1 MGKEFDMVN
10 KLGRRHNLE
19 PKRIPWGEF
28 SWKPLL
34 TGLVFL
40 CFFQYFVY
48 IAHFTKFTRRS
59 SLLMNKLFTCRKIR
73 SRRKSLV
80 KEKKKGKQVQRRKK
94 ENSFCE
100 ATSIGRAPRWRP
112 DLDKEVAS
120 NHNFESCLSIRCLAP
135 QHLLQFFH
143 FCRGFYL
150 CLFATLPIIVPP
162 SSTLQ

>member
-59 SLLMNKLFTCRKIR
+59 SLLMNKLFTCRKIK

-80 KEKKKGKQVQRRKK
+80 KEKKKENRSKEERKRIPFVK
-94 ENSFCE
+94 RLVLAELHAGAQIWTKKS
-100 ATSIGRAPRWRP
+100 PRI
-112 DLDKEVAS
+112 
-120 NHNFESCLSIRCLAP
+120 NFESCLSIRCLAP